1 MLTKILVTA
10 LVIFACF
17 YYLRYQRNKQ
27 QAGTPKASAATPARK
42 FSLTSQIKWLA
53 GGLAVLTICAA
64 ITTFI
69 YGWLDKQQ
77 VLNVKVTSPYSGE
90 VVTYQVYKGD
100 MNERSFETV
109 QGQKIRIGNSERI
122 EVSEQISDQ

>member
-10 LVIFACF
+10 LVILACF

-27 QAGTPKASAATPARK
+27 QAGTQKTSAATPTGK
-42 FSLTSQIKWLA
+42 FSLSSQIKWLA
-53 GGLAVLTICAA
+53 GALAALTICAA
-64 ITTFI
+64 MASFI
-69 YGWLDKQQ
+69 YAWLDKQK
-77 VLNVKVTSPYSGE
+77 VLNVTVTSPYSGE

-122 EVSEQISDQ
+122 EVSEQIDDQ